1 MTGENYMKKLAEK
14 QTQIKELV
22 PDSSK
27 ENGGRRMTKKINL
40 LGVDITV
47 NEVDVVCK
55 EEPMRGVYNYLT
67 ATIKLDKNMPISMKN
82 NVLIHELLHAMF
94 DLLGYE
100 DLRDD
105 EQKVQAIATALN
117 QLFHQDVFF

>member
-1 MTGENYMKKLAEK
+1 
-14 QTQIKELV
+14 
-22 PDSSK
+22 
-27 ENGGRRMTKKINL
+27 MTKKINL
-40 LGVDITV
+40 LGIDITV

-55 EEPMRGVYNYLT
+55 EDPMRGMYDYLT
-67 ATIKLDKNMPISMKN
+67 ATIKLDRNMPVSMKN

-100 DLRDD
+100 ELRDD

-117 QLFHQDVFF
+117 QLFQQDVFFKESISQDDQIGENE

>member
-1 MTGENYMKKLAEK
+1 
-14 QTQIKELV
+14 
-22 PDSSK
+22 
-27 ENGGRRMTKKINL
+27 MTKKIDL

-55 EEPMRGVYNYLT
+55 EEPMRGMYDYLA
-67 ATIKLDKNMPISMKN
+67 ATIKLDQNMPISMKN
-82 NVLIHELLHAMF
+82 NVLVHELLHAMF

-117 QLFHQDVFF
+117 QLFQQDVFFKESISHDDLIGENE